1 MTQTAHPEFWI
12 ATLTLVFVIG
22 ALAGG
27 WVGWLLGTRA
37 LFTRLSDDL
46 EPALV
51 RLEAPALVFAQ
62 RKRDR
67 IIRAGLYALIWASA
81 GAMPFAV
88 LIR

>member
-1 MTQTAHPEFWI
+1 MTQWM
-12 ATLTLVFVIG
+12 ATLTLVFLTG

-37 LFTRLSDDL
+37 LYTRSADDL

-51 RLEAPALVFAQ
+51 RLETPGLVFAQ

-81 GAMPFAV
+81 GAMPLAV

>member
-1 MTQTAHPEFWI
+1 MTQWM
-12 ATLTLVFVIG
+12 ATLTLLFVVG

-37 LFTRLSDDL
+37 LYTRSPDDL

-62 RKRDR
+62 RRRDR
-67 IIRAGLYALIWASA
+67 VIRAGLHAPIWALA
-81 GAMPFAV
+81 GAMPLAV